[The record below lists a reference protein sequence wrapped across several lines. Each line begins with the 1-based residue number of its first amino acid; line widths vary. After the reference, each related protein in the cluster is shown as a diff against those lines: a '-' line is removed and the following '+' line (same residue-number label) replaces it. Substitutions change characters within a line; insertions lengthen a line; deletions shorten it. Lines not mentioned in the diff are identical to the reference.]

1 VTETKIHALESSKSS
16 SLRRS
21 DCNPQIT
28 QITSHLRNLW
38 IKLGAWRSDTALF
51 STGAVETE
59 GRATALQTTKESPHD
74 QFKKN
79 IRTYRNISHLSLERG
94 SRRGCVRP
102 GLANFTFFW
111 A

>member
-1 VTETKIHALESSKSS
+1 MQPLTASNEVSNLERDG
-16 SLRRS
+16 LM
-21 DCNPQIT
+21 CF
-28 QITSHLRNLW
+28 
-38 IKLGAWRSDTALF
+38 LF